1 MADGVVFGAP
11 SLSENS
17 ETEDVETKLCGV
29 CKVPISYHV
38 GKPGVGKCLGGA
50 FTKTF
55 ELLFQA
61 VKTLTSQLQ
70 SERTDAKDREQRLNS
85 RLDTMEGQLTKQREM
100 IADLEVRLLKEM
112 KMKESRMTEV
122 IEDSITKTGAVPSS
136 SNGTEALEAK
146 SPKRKRVRDEKNKKS
161 S

>member
-29 CKVPISYHV
+29 CKVPICYHV

-55 ELLFQA
+55 ESLFQA

-122 IEDSITKTGAVPSS
+122 IEDFFFFFFFFRPTRG
-136 SNGTEALEAK
+136 
-146 SPKRKRVRDEKNKKS
+146 R
-161 S
+161 